1 MYNTPERH
9 KDTVKVVSI
18 YVRPS
23 ASPPPPVITQAP
35 CAQDQQVVQAAVDTG
50 RGKGGS
56 GSSNTGAAT
65 LEQQR
70 WSATRNKKKKRG
82 TENGCYIVTTRPL
95 IRYTV
100 IIYTVFLVCFL

>member
-50 RGKGGS
+50 RGREAA
-56 GSSNTGAAT
+56 GAAT
-65 LEQQR
+65 REQQH
-70 WSATRNKKKKRG
+70 WSSNAGAQHGTRRRSVAQKMV
-82 TENGCYIVTTRPL
+82 VTLLR
-95 IRYTV
+95 RDH
-100 IIYTVFLVCFL
+100 